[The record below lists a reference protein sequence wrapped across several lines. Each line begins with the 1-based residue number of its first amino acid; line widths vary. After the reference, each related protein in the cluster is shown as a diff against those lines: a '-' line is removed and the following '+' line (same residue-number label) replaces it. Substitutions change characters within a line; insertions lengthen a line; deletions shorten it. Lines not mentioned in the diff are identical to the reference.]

1 MTKRQINLSVTSTDD
16 STSQVKGIFHLL
28 MTGAKPTPLDVFKLF
43 NCLSANQRFS
53 DLRLK
58 YGLPLQSQYIKTP
71 TGKTVKEHWLD
82 QSYIDAVNAGIIK
95 PPFAM

>member
-1 MTKRQINLSVTSTDD
+1 MTKRQINLSVTSTDE
-16 STSQVKGIFHLL
+16 STSQVKGIFYLL

-71 TGKTVKEHWLD
+71 TGKTVKEHWLE
-82 QSYIDAVNAGIIK
+82 QSYIDAVNAGIIE